1 MSPGTPSEASL
12 PGHVFRE
19 YDIRGLHAT
28 ELSDDVAEA
37 VGRAFATRIRAE
49 ASAGSG
55 IPGAPGPR
63 VALGQDVRPSSERL
77 AQAAGAGAAK
87 AKLAKAEDPTQC
99 EYWRYCAFDGY
110 LCTCCGGSL
119 TQCPPGTE
127 ASKVSWVGTCLNP
140 KDQRQY
146 LVSYNDCCGKG
157 SCGECL
163 CNNNERER
171 PGYRLGVHN
180 DINWCMANTSSM
192 FHCTT
197 SVIVGVA

>member
-1 MSPGTPSEASL
+1 M
-12 PGHVFRE
+12 
-19 YDIRGLHAT
+19 RGLLSLIDKLT
-28 ELSDDVAEA
+28 ERSV
-37 VGRAFATRIRAE
+37 R
-49 ASAGSG
+49 
-55 IPGAPGPR
+55 R
-63 VALGQDVRPSSERL
+63 VAHSHGRRSLITRLGVALVGGAVLPMLPFDRSGQFGT
-77 AQAAGAGAAK
+77 AHAAGHGGGK
-87 AKLAKAEDPTQC
+87 GQKLAANQDPTQC

-127 ASKVSWVGTCLNP
+127 ASKVSWVGTCMNP
-140 KDQRQY
+140 QDGRQY

-157 SCGECL
+157 ACGECL

>member
-1 MSPGTPSEASL
+1 MLRRLFDWMDRFTERNLRSVAHRHGRRSL
-12 PGHVFRE
+12 LGKL
-19 YDIRGLHAT
+19 G
-28 ELSDDVAEA
+28 VALVGGA
-37 VGRAFATRIRAE
+37 VLPMLPFDRSGAFAAE
-49 ASAGSG
+49 
-55 IPGAPGPR
+55 PGAAPKPPKP
-63 VALGQDVRPSSERL
+63 DPN
-77 AQAAGAGAAK
+77 
-87 AKLAKAEDPTQC
+87 DPTKC

-140 KDQRQY
+140 NDGRQY

-157 SCGECL
+157 SCGSCL

-197 SVIVGVA
+197 SIIVGVA

>member
-1 MSPGTPSEASL
+1 MHHLIDRFLAWMDQLTQAR
-12 PGHVFRE
+12 VR
-19 YDIRGLHAT
+19 
-28 ELSDDVAEA
+28 
-37 VGRAFATRIRAE
+37 
-49 ASAGSG
+49 
-55 IPGAPGPR
+55 R
-63 VALGQDVRPSSERL
+63 VAHTHGRRSLVAKLGVALVGGALLPMLPFDRSGQFGS
-77 AQAAGAGAAK
+77 AQAAPPKADPNDPAK
-87 AKLAKAEDPTQC
+87 C

-140 KDQRQY
+140 NDNRQY
-146 LVSYNDCCGKG
+146 LVSYNDCCGK
-157 SCGECL
+157 SACGACL

-180 DINWCMANTSSM
+180 DINWCMANTSPM

-197 SVIVGVA
+197 SIIVGVA

>member
-1 MSPGTPSEASL
+1 MTMRWFLDLIDRFTQRTVRQVAHQHGRRSL
-12 PGHVFRE
+12 
-19 YDIRGLHAT
+19 I
-28 ELSDDVAEA
+28 
-37 VGRAFATRIRAE
+37 TRL
-49 ASAGSG
+49 G
-55 IPGAPGPR
+55 
-63 VALGQDVRPSSERL
+63 VALVGGAVLPMLPFDRSNPLGS
-77 AQAAGAGAAK
+77 AQAAGAK
-87 AKLAKAEDPTQC
+87 AKKANPAEDPLKC

-140 KDQRQY
+140 TDGRQY
-146 LVSYNDCCGKG
+146 LVSYNDCCGKA

-180 DINWCMANTSSM
+180 DINWCMANTSPM

>member
-1 MSPGTPSEASL
+1 MRWFLDLIDRQAERRVRRIAHSHGRRSL
-12 PGHVFRE
+12 
-19 YDIRGLHAT
+19 L
-28 ELSDDVAEA
+28 
-37 VGRAFATRIRAE
+37 GRL
-49 ASAGSG
+49 G
-55 IPGAPGPR
+55 
-63 VALGQDVRPSSERL
+63 VALVGGAVLPMLPFDRSGQFGT
-77 AQAAGAGAAK
+77 AQAAGAGK
-87 AKLAKAEDPTQC
+87 AKSNPAADDPTKC
-99 EYWRYCAFDGY
+99 EYWRNCALDGF
-110 LCTCCGGSL
+110 LCTCCGGSV
-119 TQCPPGTE
+119 TSCPPGAE

-140 KDQRQY
+140 ADGRQY

>member
-1 MSPGTPSEASL
+1 MRSL
-12 PGHVFRE
+12 FEWFDR
-19 YDIRGLHAT
+19 RT
-28 ELSDDVAEA
+28 ERSLRQVAHSH
-37 VGRAFATRIRAE
+37 GRRSLITRL
-49 ASAGSG
+49 G
-55 IPGAPGPR
+55 
-63 VALGQDVRPSSERL
+63 VALVGGAALPMLPFDRSGQFMG
-77 AQAAGAGAAK
+77 AQAAEPGKKNAAK
-87 AKLAKAEDPTQC
+87 TAALDPSADPEKC

-110 LCTCCGGSL
+110 LCTCCGGTL
-119 TQCPPGTE
+119 TQCPPGTD

-140 KDQRQY
+140 VDGRHY

-180 DINWCMANTSSM
+180 DINWCMANTNSM

-197 SVIVGVA
+197 AIIVGVA

>member
-1 MSPGTPSEASL
+1 MRWFL
-12 PGHVFRE
+12 DLIDR
-19 YDIRGLHAT
+19 AT
-28 ELSDDVAEA
+28 ERRVRQVAHSH
-37 VGRAFATRIRAE
+37 GRRSLVTRL
-49 ASAGSG
+49 G
-55 IPGAPGPR
+55 
-63 VALGQDVRPSSERL
+63 VALVGGAVLPMLPFDRSGQFG
-77 AQAAGAGAAK
+77 AAHAAGAAK
-87 AKLAKAEDPTQC
+87 AKSNPVADDPTKC

-110 LCTCCGGSL
+110 LCSCCGGSL

-140 KDQRQY
+140 TDNRQY
-146 LVSYNDCCGKG
+146 LISYNDCCGKA

-171 PGYRLGVHN
+171 PGYRMGVHN
-180 DINWCMANTSSM
+180 DVNWCMANTSLM

>member
-1 MSPGTPSEASL
+1 MQWFLDFIDRLMQRSLRQVAHRHGRRSFITRVGVAMVGGAALPMLPFDRSGSFGT
-12 PGHVFRE
+12 
-19 YDIRGLHAT
+19 
-28 ELSDDVAEA
+28 
-37 VGRAFATRIRAE
+37 
-49 ASAGSG
+49 
-55 IPGAPGPR
+55 
-63 VALGQDVRPSSERL
+63 
-77 AQAAGAGAAK
+77 AQAAGKAK
-87 AKLAKAEDPTQC
+87 ADPAEDPTKC

-119 TQCPPGTE
+119 TQCPPGTD
-127 ASKVSWVGTCLNP
+127 ASKVSWVGTCMNP
-140 KDQRQY
+140 ADKRQY

>member
-1 MSPGTPSEASL
+1 MRWLLDLIDRHSE
-12 PGHVFRE
+12 R
-19 YDIRGLHAT
+19 
-28 ELSDDVAEA
+28 A
-37 VGRAFATRIRAE
+37 VR
-49 ASAGSG
+49 
-55 IPGAPGPR
+55 R
-63 VALGQDVRPSSERL
+63 VAHRHGRRSLLTKVGVALVGSALLPMLPFDRSGQFMG
-77 AQAAGAGAAK
+77 AQAAGTGKRK
-87 AKLAKAEDPTQC
+87 ADLADDPTKC

-140 KDQRQY
+140 KDGRQY

-197 SVIVGVA
+197 SIIVGVA

>member
-1 MSPGTPSEASL
+1 MRWLFDLTDRLTEKQLRQVAHRHGRRSMLARLGALMVGGTVL
-12 PGHVFRE
+12 PMLPFDR
-19 YDIRGLHAT
+19 
-28 ELSDDVAEA
+28 
-37 VGRAFATRIRAE
+37 
-49 ASAGSG
+49 SG
-55 IPGAPGPR
+55 
-63 VALGQDVRPSSERL
+63 QS
-77 AQAAGAGAAK
+77 GAAHAATGGSK
-87 AKLAKAEDPTQC
+87 AAADKRDDPTQC

-110 LCTCCGGSL
+110 ICSCCGGTL

-140 KDQRQY
+140 KDGRSY

-157 SCGECL
+157 SCGNCL

-180 DINWCMANTSSM
+180 DINWCMANSSSSM

-197 SVIVGVA
+197 AVVVGVA

>member
-1 MSPGTPSEASL
+1 MRWLFKLIDRHAE
-12 PGHVFRE
+12 
-19 YDIRGLHAT
+19 RGVRQIAHRH
-28 ELSDDVAEA
+28 
-37 VGRAFATRIRAE
+37 GRRSQLARL
-49 ASAGSG
+49 G
-55 IPGAPGPR
+55 
-63 VALGQDVRPSSERL
+63 VALVGGAVLPMLPFDRSGQSS
-77 AQAAGAGAAK
+77 GAAHAAEPSPRK
-87 AKLAKAEDPTQC
+87 AAKPDPREDPLKC

-127 ASKVSWVGTCLNP
+127 ASKVSWIGTCLNP
-140 KDQRQY
+140 QDGRQY

-180 DINWCMANTSSM
+180 DINWCMANTSPM

-197 SVIVGVA
+197 AIIAGVA